1 MTGPV
6 QTTDFAAALPARVEE
21 RIPDGC
27 DPWPCTPELA
37 RLLAR
42 LVLAGRHSVLEFGA
56 GTSSRVIAAALT
68 EAGGGRLLSLE
79 QDRSW
84 CADAWRDV
92 ARQPLV
98 EAVLADLS
106 PAYQPYRPTKL
117 VADRRALARLAPF
130 DLVLIDAP
138 QWWLGRDSTLYLAGP
153 YLARNAV
160 IVVDDAG
167 RPAERAAIRAWL
179 ASYPGLVVT
188 RFDPGLG
195 GRGVAVLTLRHNRR
209 RPSLRSAAIRHRLA
223 LSRTR
228 NSPPWVGRRGP
239 V

>member
-6 QTTDFAAALPARVEE
+6 QTRDFAAALPSRVEE
-21 RIPDGC
+21 RIPDGS

-42 LVLAGRHSVLEFGA
+42 VVLAGRHSVLEFGA
-56 GTSSRVIAAALT
+56 GASSCVIAAALA
-68 EAGGGRLLSLE
+68 EDGGGRLLSLE

-106 PAYQPYRPTKL
+106 PTYQPYRPTKL
-117 VADRRALARLAPF
+117 AADRRALARFAPF

-138 QWWLGRDSTLYLAGP
+138 QWWFGRDSTLYLASP
-153 YLARNAV
+153 YLARDAV

-167 RPAERAAIRAWL
+167 RPAEQAAIRAWL

-188 RFDPGLG
+188 RLDPGFG
-195 GRGVAVLTLRHNRR
+195 GRGVAVLTLRHNQQ
-209 RPSLRSAAIRHRLA
+209 RPSLRAAAIRHRLA

-228 NSPPWVGRRGP
+228 NSPLRVRR
-239 V
+239 